1 MTKRKLFGAF
11 CGPAVFAGLLVLL
24 DSQMNPEK
32 FTEANYWLK
41 PLLQGIVMFLI
52 FLLPPTIQ
60 NITWKKLYQNFTR
73 LRK

>member
-11 CGPAVFAGLLVLL
+11 CGEAVFAGLLVLL
-24 DSQMNPEK
+24 DSQMSPEK

-52 FLLPPTIQ
+52 YLLPATIK
-60 NITWKKLYQNFTR
+60 NITWKQLFKKL
-73 LRK
+73 

>member
-11 CGPAVFAGLLVLL
+11 CGAAVFAGLLVLL
-24 DSQMNPEK
+24 VSQMSPEK

-52 FLLPPTIQ
+52 YLLPATIK
-60 NITWKKLYQNFTR
+60 NITWKQLFKKL
-73 LRK
+73 